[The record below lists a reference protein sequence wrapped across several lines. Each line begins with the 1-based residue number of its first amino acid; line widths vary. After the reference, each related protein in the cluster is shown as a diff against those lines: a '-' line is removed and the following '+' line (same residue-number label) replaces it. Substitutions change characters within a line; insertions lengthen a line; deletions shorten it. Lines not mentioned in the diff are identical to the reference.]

1 MSRSYNPFDEDEE
14 ENFRPAKWNDGADSS
29 EDPAEKQRRE
39 ASERQRYLQQ
49 EVMRRTEATVDS
61 TNRSLSLIYESEKIG
76 VDTSEE
82 LIRQGEALRRTER
95 MVDKME
101 QDLKTSQRHINNIK
115 SVFGG
120 FVNYFKAK
128 PPEVPPV
135 QNGAPE
141 ARASSKLQE
150 AISTS
155 KEQESKYEASHPKL
169 RNLDTTGFDASASG
183 VSTSS
188 SSTDCYPKNQQL
200 RNYHQKIDKNLDDI
214 SSGLGRLKGLAL
226 GLQTEID
233 EQDDLITQVTGKVDR
248 LDLNIKTTDKRIRDE
263 L

>member
-1 MSRSYNPFDEDEE
+1 MSRSYNPFDEEEDED
-14 ENFRPAKWNDGADSS
+14 FRPSKWNDGAHTD
-29 EDPAEKQRRE
+29 EDPAERRRRE
-39 ASERQRYLQQ
+39 ATERQQHLRQ

-101 QDLKTSQRHINNIK
+101 QDLKTSQRLINNIK

-120 FVNYFKAK
+120 FVNYFKSK
-128 PPEVPPV
+128 PTEVPPV

-155 KEQESKYEASHPKL
+155 KEQESNYQASHPKL
-169 RNLDTTGFDASASG
+169 RNLDTSGFGASTSE
-183 VSTSS
+183 VSSSS
-188 SSTDCYPKNQQL
+188 SSTDYYPKNQQL
-200 RNYHQKIDKNLDDI
+200 RNYHQKIDKNLDDM
-214 SSGLGRLKGLAL
+214 SSGLGRLKDLAL

-233 EQDDLITQVTGKVDR
+233 DQDDLIGRVTDKVDR
-248 LDLNIKTTDKRIRDE
+248 LDVNIKTTDKKIRDE